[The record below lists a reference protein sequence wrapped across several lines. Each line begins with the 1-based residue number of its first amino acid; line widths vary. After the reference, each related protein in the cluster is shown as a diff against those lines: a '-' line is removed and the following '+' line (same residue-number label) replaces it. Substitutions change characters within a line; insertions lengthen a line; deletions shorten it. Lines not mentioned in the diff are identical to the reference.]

1 MSERTTGRID
11 RSAAVAPPTTA
22 RANAQPSTL
31 ELMRRAA
38 DESSEP
44 LDRSVRG
51 LLERRL
57 AHDFSRVRVHS
68 GPNTTRAAERIGAR
82 AYALGSDIHLGA
94 EAVSLSSRERAT
106 LLAHE
111 AVHTAQQGG
120 AIVAPR
126 VGLVVGDANS
136 QAEHEAERVAQTIGS
151 QPLRSG
157 AHALSEASHMSS
169 PTSLPKSTIA
179 RVPSPLIQRNLTG
192 KRTSLD
198 GDFDL
203 GLKVTTAGGSTGLQG
218 TIKFKPSA
226 KAPDS
231 KNIRLLQVVRDEDLT
246 TGKDYV
252 WTGGEANRNKMM
264 TTADAKRGVDPG
276 YFVDHSAAAATPRT
290 AKTDAAVS
298 PYYRDYW
305 PNATQSQDGSKKGAV
320 IKEASLW
327 DFPGSGGKRRF
338 SFETAAKAVDTG
350 YIYATLTWGFTI
362 SDPAKGEITGQHADA
377 HFVQSSTFNAAVD
390 AFDKFYK
397 NPGAST
403 AP

>member
-1 MSERTTGRID
+1 
-11 RSAAVAPPTTA
+11 
-22 RANAQPSTL
+22 
-31 ELMRRAA
+31 MRRAA
-38 DESSEP
+38 NESSEP

-82 AYALGSDIHLGA
+82 AYALGSNIHLGA
-94 EAVSLSSRERAT
+94 EAVFLSSRDRAT

-126 VGLVVGDANS
+126 IGLVVGDANS
-136 QAEHEAERVAQTIGS
+136 QAEHEAERVAQTIDS

-157 AHALSEASHMSS
+157 ADALRETSHVSS
-169 PTSLPKSTIA
+169 RASLPKSTIA

-192 KRTSLD
+192 KKTSLD

-203 GLKVTTAGGSTGLQG
+203 GLQGFAERRLQG
-218 TIKFKPSA
+218 TIKFSC
-226 KAPDS
+226 
-231 KNIRLLQVVRDEDLT
+231 RRRRRDEHECCRLFASGST
-246 TGKDYV
+246 PKDYV
-252 WTGGEANRNKMM
+252 DRRKPIETRR
-264 TTADAKRGVDPG
+264 TTADAKSGVDPG

-290 AKTDAAVS
+290 AKADAAVS

-305 PNATQSQDGSKKGAV
+305 PNATSSQDGSKKGSA
-320 IKEASLW
+320 IQEASLW
-327 DFPGSGGKRRF
+327 DFPGWGAKGRF

-362 SDPAKGEITGQHADA
+362 SDPAKGEVTGQYADA
-377 HFVQSSTFNAAVD
+377 HFVQSSTFNAAVA

-397 NPGAST
+397 NPGATT